1 MERLPENLIFDL
13 GGVLI
18 DLDVGRMLK
27 GFEGVGLDPRMFMAE
42 SAEKGAT
49 TVCEGMSV
57 GQLLSDYQT
66 GDITT
71 EELLETILPECR
83 PGTTR
88 EQLVEAWNHCL
99 VSIPRERLETV
110 RRWREKGHRTY
121 MLSNTNDLHWR
132 YISTRCF
139 GGEGLGLEDCFDGVF
154 LSHEMRL
161 AKPDAEIYSW
171 NTWRFFGISFPKA
184 GRQGGGL
191 LVCGRRAGECG
202 SGTQGRPSGRVA
214 RREKRGSH
222 GDDATENVS
231 QKDKMRS

>member
-132 YISTRCF
+132 YISTHCF

-161 AKPDAEIYSW
+161 AKPDAEIY
-171 NTWRFFGISFPKA
+171 
-184 GRQGGGL
+184 
-191 LVCGRRAGECG
+191 RRTLETLGVRAEDCWF
-202 SGTQGRPSGRVA
+202 V
-214 RREKRGSH
+214 
-222 GDDATENVS
+222 DDAQVNVEAARKEGL
-231 QKDKMRS
+231 QAEWLDVKNEDLTAMMQRKM

>member
-83 PGTTR
+83 PGTTQ

-99 VSIPRERLETV
+99 VSIPQERLETV

-154 LSHEMRL
+154 LAHEMRL
-161 AKPDAEIYSW
+161 AKPDAEIYHSMLQ
-171 NTWRFFGISFPKA
+171 RLG
-184 GRQGGGL
+184 
-191 LVCGRRAGECG
+191 VRAEDCWF
-202 SGTQGRPSGRVA
+202 V
-214 RREKRGSH
+214 
-222 GDDATENVS
+222 DDAQVNVEAARKEGL
-231 QKDKMRS
+231 QAEWLDVKNEDLTAMMQRKM

>member
-88 EQLVEAWNHCL
+88 EQLIEAWNHCL
-99 VSIPRERLETV
+99 VSIPQERLETV

-132 YISTRCF
+132 YISTHCF

-161 AKPDAEIYSW
+161 AKPDAEIYHSMLQ
-171 NTWRFFGISFPKA
+171 RLG
-184 GRQGGGL
+184 
-191 LVCGRRAGECG
+191 VRAEDCWF
-202 SGTQGRPSGRVA
+202 V
-214 RREKRGSH
+214 
-222 GDDATENVS
+222 DDAQVNVEAARKEGL
-231 QKDKMRS
+231 QAEWLDVKNEDLTAMMQRKM

>member
-83 PGTTR
+83 PGTTE
-88 EQLVEAWNHCL
+88 EQLIEAWNHCL
-99 VSIPRERLETV
+99 VDIPRERLETV

-139 GGEGLGLEDCFDGVF
+139 GGKGLGLEDCFDGVF

-161 AKPDAEIYSW
+161 AKPDAEIYRSMLQ
-171 NTWRFFGISFPKA
+171 RLG
-184 GRQGGGL
+184 
-191 LVCGRRAGECG
+191 VRAEDCWF
-202 SGTQGRPSGRVA
+202 V
-214 RREKRGSH
+214 
-222 GDDATENVS
+222 DDAQVNVEAARKEGL
-231 QKDKMRS
+231 QAEWLDVKNEDLTAMMQRKG

>member
-88 EQLVEAWNHCL
+88 EQLIEAWNHCL

-161 AKPDAEIYSW
+161 AKPDAEIY
-171 NTWRFFGISFPKA
+171 
-184 GRQGGGL
+184 
-191 LVCGRRAGECG
+191 RRMLETLGVRAEDCWFVDDA
-202 SGTQGRPSGRVA
+202 QVNVEAA
-214 RREKRGSH
+214 RREGLQGEWLDVKNEDLTALMARKG
-222 GDDATENVS
+222 
-231 QKDKMRS
+231 

>member
-83 PGTTR
+83 PGTTQ

-99 VSIPRERLETV
+99 VSIPHERLKTV

-161 AKPDAEIYSW
+161 AKPDAEIYHSMLQ
-171 NTWRFFGISFPKA
+171 RLG
-184 GRQGGGL
+184 
-191 LVCGRRAGECG
+191 VRAEDCWF
-202 SGTQGRPSGRVA
+202 V
-214 RREKRGSH
+214 
-222 GDDATENVS
+222 DDAQVNVEAARKEGL
-231 QKDKMRS
+231 QAEWLDVKNEDLTAMMQRKG

>member
-88 EQLVEAWNHCL
+88 EQLIEAWNHCL

-161 AKPDAEIYSW
+161 AKPDAEIY
-171 NTWRFFGISFPKA
+171 
-184 GRQGGGL
+184 
-191 LVCGRRAGECG
+191 RRMLETLGVRAEDCWF
-202 SGTQGRPSGRVA
+202 V
-214 RREKRGSH
+214 
-222 GDDATENVS
+222 DDAQVNVEAARKEGL
-231 QKDKMRS
+231 QAEWLDVKNEDLTALMARKG

>member
-18 DLDVGRMLK
+18 DLDVNRMLK

-66 GDITT
+66 GDIST

-83 PGTTR
+83 PGTTQ

-99 VSIPRERLETV
+99 VDIPRERLETV

-161 AKPDAEIYSW
+161 AKPDAEIYRSMLQ
-171 NTWRFFGISFPKA
+171 RLG
-184 GRQGGGL
+184 
-191 LVCGRRAGECG
+191 VRAEDCWF
-202 SGTQGRPSGRVA
+202 V
-214 RREKRGSH
+214 
-222 GDDATENVS
+222 DDAQVNVEAARKEGLQAEWLDVKNEDLTAMMARFS
-231 QKDKMRS
+231 

>member
-18 DLDVGRMLK
+18 DLDVNRMLR

-161 AKPDAEIYSW
+161 AKPDAEIYRSMLQ
-171 NTWRFFGISFPKA
+171 RLG
-184 GRQGGGL
+184 
-191 LVCGRRAGECG
+191 VRAEDCWF
-202 SGTQGRPSGRVA
+202 V
-214 RREKRGSH
+214 
-222 GDDATENVS
+222 DDAQVNVEAARKEGLQAEWLDVKNEDLTALMARFS
-231 QKDKMRS
+231 

>member
-1 MERLPENLIFDL
+1 MARLPKNLIFDL

-18 DLDVGRMLK
+18 DLDVNRMLR

-99 VSIPRERLETV
+99 VSIPEERLKTV
-110 RRWREKGHRTY
+110 RRWREKGYRTY

-132 YISTRCF
+132 YISTHCF

-161 AKPDAEIYSW
+161 AKPDAEIYRSMLQ
-171 NTWRFFGISFPKA
+171 RLG
-184 GRQGGGL
+184 
-191 LVCGRRAGECG
+191 VRAEDCWF
-202 SGTQGRPSGRVA
+202 V
-214 RREKRGSH
+214 
-222 GDDATENVS
+222 DDAQVNVEAARKEGL
-231 QKDKMRS
+231 QAEWLDVKNEDLTAMMQRKG

>member
-1 MERLPENLIFDL
+1 MARLPKNLIFDL

-18 DLDVGRMLK
+18 DLDVKRMLQ
-27 GFEGVGLDPRMFMAE
+27 GFEDVGLDPRMFMAE

-161 AKPDAEIYSW
+161 AKPDAEIYRSMLQ
-171 NTWRFFGISFPKA
+171 RLG
-184 GRQGGGL
+184 
-191 LVCGRRAGECG
+191 VRAEDCWF
-202 SGTQGRPSGRVA
+202 V
-214 RREKRGSH
+214 
-222 GDDATENVS
+222 DDAKVNVEAARKEGL
-231 QKDKMRS
+231 QAEWLDVKNEDLTTMMQRKI

>member
-18 DLDVGRMLK
+18 DLDVDRMLE
-27 GFEGVGLDPRMFMAE
+27 GFRGVGLNPRIFMAE
-42 SAEKGAT
+42 SAAEGAT

-57 GQLLSDYQT
+57 GRLLSDYQT

-71 EELLETILPECR
+71 GELLDTILPQCR

-110 RRWREKGHRTY
+110 RRCREKGHRTY

-132 YISTRCF
+132 YIAAHCF

-154 LSHEMRL
+154 LSHEMHL
-161 AKPDAEIYSW
+161 AKPDAEIYRSVLR
-171 NTWRFFGISFPKA
+171 TLG
-184 GRQGGGL
+184 
-191 LVCGRRAGECG
+191 VRAEDCWF
-202 SGTQGRPSGRVA
+202 V
-214 RREKRGSH
+214 
-222 GDDATENVS
+222 DDAQVNVEAARKEGL
-231 QKDKMRS
+231 QADWLDVKNEDLTALMARLTVNG

>member
-18 DLDVGRMLK
+18 DLDVNRMLR

-83 PGTTR
+83 PGTTE
-88 EQLVEAWNHCL
+88 EQLIEAWNHCL
-99 VSIPRERLETV
+99 VDIPRERLETV

-139 GGEGLGLEDCFDGVF
+139 GGKGLGLEDCFDGVF

-161 AKPDAEIYSW
+161 AKPDAEIYRSMLQ
-171 NTWRFFGISFPKA
+171 RLG
-184 GRQGGGL
+184 
-191 LVCGRRAGECG
+191 VRAEDCWF
-202 SGTQGRPSGRVA
+202 V
-214 RREKRGSH
+214 
-222 GDDATENVS
+222 DDAQVNVEAARKEGL
-231 QKDKMRS
+231 QAEWLDVKNEDLTAMMQRKG

>member
-132 YISTRCF
+132 YISTHCF

-161 AKPDAEIYSW
+161 AKPDAEIYRSMLQ
-171 NTWRFFGISFPKA
+171 RLG
-184 GRQGGGL
+184 
-191 LVCGRRAGECG
+191 VRAEDCWF
-202 SGTQGRPSGRVA
+202 V
-214 RREKRGSH
+214 
-222 GDDATENVS
+222 DDAQVNVEAARKEGL
-231 QKDKMRS
+231 QAEWLDVKNEDLTALMARKG

>member
-42 SAEKGAT
+42 SSEEGAT
-49 TVCEGMSV
+49 TVCEGMSA
-57 GQLLSDYQT
+57 GRLLSDYQT
-66 GDITT
+66 GDVST
-71 EELLETILPECR
+71 EELLETILPQCR

-99 VSIPRERLETV
+99 VSIPEERLRTV
-110 RRWREKGHRTY
+110 RRWRKKGYRTY

-132 YISTRCF
+132 YIAARCF
-139 GGEGLGLEDCFDGVF
+139 GGEGLGLDDCFDGVF

-161 AKPDAEIYSW
+161 AKPDAEIYRKMLA
-171 NTWRFFGISFPKA
+171 TLG
-184 GRQGGGL
+184 
-191 LVCGRRAGECG
+191 VRAEECWF
-202 SGTQGRPSGRVA
+202 V
-214 RREKRGSH
+214 
-222 GDDATENVS
+222 DDAQVNVEAARKEGL
-231 QKDKMRS
+231 QAEWLDVEKEDLTALMARKG

>member
-18 DLDVGRMLK
+18 DLDVNRMLR

-99 VSIPRERLETV
+99 VDIPRERLETV

-161 AKPDAEIYSW
+161 AKPDAEIYRKMLE
-171 NTWRFFGISFPKA
+171 TLG
-184 GRQGGGL
+184 
-191 LVCGRRAGECG
+191 VRAEDCWFVDDA
-202 SGTQGRPSGRVA
+202 QVNVEAA
-214 RREKRGSH
+214 RREGLQAEWLDVKNEDLTTMMARKISG
-222 GDDATENVS
+222 
-231 QKDKMRS
+231 

>member
-132 YISTRCF
+132 YISTHCF

-161 AKPDAEIYSW
+161 AKPDAEIY
-171 NTWRFFGISFPKA
+171 
-184 GRQGGGL
+184 
-191 LVCGRRAGECG
+191 RRMLETLGVRAEDCWF
-202 SGTQGRPSGRVA
+202 V
-214 RREKRGSH
+214 
-222 GDDATENVS
+222 DDAQVNVEAARKEGL
-231 QKDKMRS
+231 QAEWLDVKNEDLTAMMARKG

>member
-161 AKPDAEIYSW
+161 AKPDAEIY
-171 NTWRFFGISFPKA
+171 
-184 GRQGGGL
+184 
-191 LVCGRRAGECG
+191 RRMLETLGVRAEDCWF
-202 SGTQGRPSGRVA
+202 V
-214 RREKRGSH
+214 
-222 GDDATENVS
+222 DDAQVNVEAARKEGL
-231 QKDKMRS
+231 QAEWLDVKNEDLTAMMQRKM

>member
-18 DLDVGRMLK
+18 DLDVNRMLR

-83 PGTTR
+83 PGTTE
-88 EQLVEAWNHCL
+88 EQLIEAWNHCL
-99 VSIPRERLETV
+99 VDIPRERLETV

-139 GGEGLGLEDCFDGVF
+139 GGKGLGLEDCFDGVF

-161 AKPDAEIYSW
+161 AKPDAEIY
-171 NTWRFFGISFPKA
+171 
-184 GRQGGGL
+184 
-191 LVCGRRAGECG
+191 RRMLETLGVRAEDCWF
-202 SGTQGRPSGRVA
+202 V
-214 RREKRGSH
+214 
-222 GDDATENVS
+222 DDAQVNVEAARKEGL
-231 QKDKMRS
+231 QAEWLDVKNEDLTAMMQRKG

>member
-18 DLDVGRMLK
+18 DLDVNRMLK

-161 AKPDAEIYSW
+161 AKPDAEIY
-171 NTWRFFGISFPKA
+171 
-184 GRQGGGL
+184 
-191 LVCGRRAGECG
+191 RRTLETLGVRAEDCWF
-202 SGTQGRPSGRVA
+202 V
-214 RREKRGSH
+214 
-222 GDDATENVS
+222 DDAQVNVEAARKEGL
-231 QKDKMRS
+231 QAEWLDVKNEDLTALMARKG

>member
-83 PGTTR
+83 PGTTQ

-99 VSIPRERLETV
+99 VSIPHERLKTV

-132 YISTRCF
+132 YISTNCF

-161 AKPDAEIYSW
+161 AKPDAEIYRSMLQ
-171 NTWRFFGISFPKA
+171 RLG
-184 GRQGGGL
+184 
-191 LVCGRRAGECG
+191 VRAEDCWF
-202 SGTQGRPSGRVA
+202 V
-214 RREKRGSH
+214 
-222 GDDATENVS
+222 DDAQVNVEAARKEGL
-231 QKDKMRS
+231 QAEWLDVKNEDLTAMMQRKM

>member
-83 PGTTR
+83 PGTTQ

-99 VSIPRERLETV
+99 VSIPEERLKTV

-161 AKPDAEIYSW
+161 AKPDAEIYRSMLQ
-171 NTWRFFGISFPKA
+171 RLG
-184 GRQGGGL
+184 
-191 LVCGRRAGECG
+191 VRAEDCWF
-202 SGTQGRPSGRVA
+202 V
-214 RREKRGSH
+214 
-222 GDDATENVS
+222 DDAQVNVEAARKEGL
-231 QKDKMRS
+231 QAEWLDVKNEDLTAMMQRKM